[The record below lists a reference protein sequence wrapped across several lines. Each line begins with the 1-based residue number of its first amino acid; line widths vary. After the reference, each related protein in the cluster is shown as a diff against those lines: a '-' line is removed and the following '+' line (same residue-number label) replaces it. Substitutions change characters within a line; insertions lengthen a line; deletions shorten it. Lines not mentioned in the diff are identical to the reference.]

1 MTDTVNDSATGATGG
16 AVERPF
22 EADVARLLDLVVHSI
37 YSDRDIFLRELIS
50 NAADACE
57 KLRFETATGQF
68 AGSDAPFRI
77 LIVADK
83 QARTLAVVDNGIG
96 MSREDLE
103 QALGVI
109 ANSGT
114 RAFME
119 KLEGAGDKGPAESLI
134 GRFGIGFYSSF
145 IVADNVD
152 VFSRRAGQAE
162 GWKWSS
168 DGKSSYSVEASEGCP
183 EVGTRVV
190 LHLKSDADSYL
201 DVPTLQR
208 IVGEHSAGI
217 PVPIAVR
224 ETGGEEQKASEGAA
238 LWARPRSE
246 ITPEQ
251 YAEFYRTI
259 ASQFDEPALT
269 IHWRAEG
276 RYEFDALAFIPGSR
290 PFDLFN
296 PERKGRSRLYVRRVL
311 VSTEADLL
319 PPWLRF
325 VTLVVD
331 SADVPLNVSRE
342 IVQKSPVLGAIR
354 KAVVGRVIQELTKL
368 AESDPAKFAEVWKNF
383 GAVLK
388 EGLYEEPER
397 RDALFALARF
407 ATSTHG
413 AGDRTLAQY
422 VSDLRPNQSAIYY
435 LTGADAATIAASPH
449 LEGFRARGIEVLL
462 LSDPV
467 DSFWVSNAVGFDG
480 KPFRS
485 VTQGQ
490 ADISQVPLADGA
502 EAPEKPELDAAAA
515 TALAKMKEALGAR
528 VSDVRV
534 SERLADS
541 PACLVASDMAPDRT
555 LARILAS
562 AGRLDASMQPVL
574 EINLGHPLVKALI
587 TLDTAGDR
595 ADFED
600 ASGLLLDLAQLAEGE
615 APENGPEVARRLSKW
630 LTRALAAN
638 ARA

>member
-1 MTDTVNDSATGATGG
+1 MSETANDTAAGAPG
-16 AVERPF
+16 AIERPF
-22 EADVARLLDLVVHSI
+22 QADVARLLDLVVHSI

-57 KLRFETATGQF
+57 KLRFETATGQV

-77 LIVADK
+77 VIESDK
-83 QARTLAVVDNGIG
+83 PARTLTIADNGIG
-96 MSREDLE
+96 MSRSDLE

-114 RAFME
+114 RAFLE
-119 KLEGAGDKGPAESLI
+119 KLEGSADKGPSESLI

-145 IVADNVD
+145 IVADHVD
-152 VFSRRAGQAE
+152 VYSRRAGQSE

-168 DGKSSYSVEASEGCP
+168 DGKSAYTIESSEDCP
-183 EVGTRVV
+183 DVGTRVV
-190 LHLKSDADSYL
+190 LHMKEDAQDYL
-201 DVPTLQR
+201 DAATLQR
-208 IVGEHSAGI
+208 IVGEHSGGVPI
-217 PVPIAVR
+217 PIAVR
-224 ETGGEEQKASEGAA
+224 EVGGEEVKASEGAA

-259 ASQFDEPALT
+259 SGRFDEPALT

-276 RYEFDALAFIPGSR
+276 RHEFDALAFIPGSR

-311 VSTEADLL
+311 VSTDADLL

-325 VTLVVD
+325 VTLLID

-342 IVQKSPVLGAIR
+342 LVQKSPVLGAIR

-368 AESDPAKFAEVWKNF
+368 AENDPTKFAEVWKNF
-383 GAVLK
+383 GSVLK
-388 EGLYEEPER
+388 EGLYEDPER

-413 AGDRTLAQY
+413 DGDRTLAQY
-422 VSDLRPNQSAIYY
+422 VADLRPNQTAIYY
-435 LTGADAATIAASPH
+435 LTGTDAAAIASSPH

-490 ADISQVPLADGA
+490 ADISQIPRADGTD
-502 EAPEKPELDAAAA
+502 APAKPELDASTA
-515 TALAKMKEALGAR
+515 TTIAKMKEALGGR

-534 SERLADS
+534 SDRLADS
-541 PACLVASDMAPDRT
+541 AACLVASDMAPDRT
-555 LARILAS
+555 LAKILAG

-574 EINLGHPLVKALI
+574 EINLGHPLVQALV
-587 TLDTAGDR
+587 TRSAGDR
-595 ADFED
+595 ADFDE
-600 ASGLLLDLAQLAEGE
+600 ASGLAFDLAQLAEGE
-615 APENGPEVARRLSKW
+615 APENGPDVARRLSKW
-630 LTRALAAN
+630 LARALASNGSA
-638 ARA
+638 

>member
-1 MTDTVNDSATGATGG
+1 MSETVNDTAGAQ
-16 AVERPF
+16 VERPF
-22 EADVARLLDLVVHSI
+22 QADVARLLDLVVHSI

-57 KLRFETATGQF
+57 KLRFETATGQV
-68 AGSDAPFRI
+68 AGSAAPFRI
-77 LIVADK
+77 LIEADK
-83 QARTLAVVDNGIG
+83 AERTITVSDNGIG
-96 MSREDLE
+96 MSHADLE

-145 IVADNVD
+145 IVADHVD
-152 VFSRRAGQAE
+152 VYSRRAGQTE

-168 DGKSSYSVEASEGCP
+168 DGKSSYSIAPSDDCP

-190 LHLKSDADSYL
+190 LHLKSDADDYL
-201 DVPTLQR
+201 EASTLQR
-208 IVGEHSAGI
+208 IVAEHSAGI

-224 ETGGEEQKASEGAA
+224 EEGGEEQSASEGSA
-238 LWARPRSE
+238 LWARPRAD

-259 ASQFDEPALT
+259 AGPFDEPSLT

-311 VSTEADLL
+311 VSTEAELL

-342 IVQKSPVLGAIR
+342 IVQKSPILGAIR
-354 KAVVGRVIQELTKL
+354 KAVVGRVMQELTKL
-368 AESDPAKFAEVWKNF
+368 SESDAEKFASVWKNF
-383 GAVLK
+383 GTVLK

-397 RDALFALARF
+397 RDALFAMARF

-413 AGDRTLAQY
+413 DGERTLAQY
-422 VSDLRPNQSAIYY
+422 VADLRPNQTAIYY
-435 LTGADAATIAASPH
+435 LTGTDAAALAASPH

-467 DSFWVSNAVGFDG
+467 DSFWVSSAVGFDG

-485 VTQGQ
+485 VTQGL
-490 ADISQVPLADGA
+490 ADLSQVPMADGV
-502 EAPEKPELDAAAA
+502 EAPASPELDAAAG
-515 TALAKMKEALGAR
+515 TALAKMKEALGER

-534 SERLADS
+534 SQRLADS

-555 LARILAS
+555 LAKILAS
-562 AGRLDASMQPVL
+562 AGRLDGSMRPVL
-574 EINLGHPLVKALI
+574 EVNLGHPLVKALVA
-587 TLDTAGDR
+587 LDRPEDR
-595 ADFED
+595 ADFDE

-615 APENGPEVARRLSKW
+615 APENGPDVSRRLSKW
-630 LTRALAAN
+630 LARALGAN
-638 ARA
+638 AGA

>member
-1 MTDTVNDSATGATGG
+1 MSETANDGAAAAPTP

-22 EADVARLLDLVVHSI
+22 QADVARLLDLVVHSI

-57 KLRFETATGQF
+57 KLRFEATTGQVS
-68 AGSDAPFRI
+68 ASGAPFRVVI
-77 LIVADK
+77 EADK
-83 QARTLAVVDNGIG
+83 AARTLTVDDNGVG
-96 MSREDLE
+96 MSRGDLE

-114 RAFME
+114 RAFLE
-119 KLEGAGDKGPAESLI
+119 KLEAANGKGPADSLI

-145 IVADNVD
+145 IVADHVD
-152 VFSRRAGQAE
+152 VYSRRAGE
-162 GWKWSS
+162 TECWKWAS
-168 DGKSSYSVEASEGCP
+168 DGKSSYSIERAGHCP

-190 LHLKSDADSYL
+190 LHLKSDADAYL
-201 DVPTLQR
+201 DTATLRR
-208 IVGEHSAGI
+208 IVAEHSAG
-217 PVPIAVR
+217 VPIPISIR
-224 ETGGEEQKASEGAA
+224 ESGGEDLTASEGAA

-246 ITPEQ
+246 ISSEQ
-251 YAEFYRTI
+251 YAEFYRTV
-259 ASQFDEPALT
+259 AGQFDEPALT
-269 IHWRAEG
+269 VHWRAEG
-276 RYEFDALAFIPGSR
+276 RHEFDALAFIPGSR

-311 VSTEADLL
+311 VSTAADLL

-354 KAVVGRVIQELTKL
+354 KAVVGRVVQELTKL
-368 AESDPAKFAEVWKNF
+368 ADGDPAKFGEIWRNF

-413 AGDRTLAQY
+413 DGERTLTQY
-422 VSDLRPNQSAIYY
+422 VKDLRPNQTAIYY
-435 LTGADAATIAASPH
+435 LTGVDAAAVAASPH
-449 LEGFRARGIEVLL
+449 LEGFRARGVEVLL

-467 DSFWVSNAVGFDG
+467 DAFWVSNAVGFDG

-490 ADISQVPLADGA
+490 ADISQIPLADGA
-502 EAPEKPELDAAAA
+502 EAPAKPELDAAAA
-515 TALAKMKEALGAR
+515 AAIAKMKEALGAR
-528 VSDVRV
+528 VSDVRA

-562 AGRLDASMQPVL
+562 AGRLDQSMRPVL

-587 TLDTAGDR
+587 AR
-595 ADFED
+595 AANECLEAFEEE
-600 ASGLLLDLAQLAEGE
+600 SGLLLDLAQLAEGE

-630 LTRALAAN
+630 LARALGGDVTS
-638 ARA
+638 

>member
-1 MTDTVNDSATGATGG
+1 MNDTENDGAAG
-16 AVERPF
+16 ARPTIERPF
-22 EADVARLLDLVVHSI
+22 QADVARLLDLVVHSI

-57 KLRFETATGQF
+57 KLRFEAATGQA

-77 LIVADK
+77 LIESDK
-83 QARTLAVVDNGIG
+83 PAQRLSVEDNGIG

-114 RAFME
+114 RAFVE
-119 KLEGAGDKGPAESLI
+119 KLQGASEKGPAESLI
-134 GRFGIGFYSSF
+134 GRFGIGFYSTF
-145 IVADNVD
+145 IVADHVD
-152 VFSRRAGQAE
+152 VYSRRAGQSE

-168 DGKSSYSVEASEGCP
+168 DGKSSYSIEASADCP
-183 EVGTRVV
+183 DVGTRVV
-190 LHLKSDADSYL
+190 LHLKDDAQGYL
-201 DVPTLQR
+201 DLATLQR
-208 IVGEHSAGI
+208 IVGEHSAGV
-217 PVPIAVR
+217 PVPVSVR
-224 ETGGEEQKASEGAA
+224 EAGGEEQKASEGSA
-238 LWARPRSE
+238 LWARPRAD
-246 ITPEQ
+246 IAPEQ

-259 ASQFDEPALT
+259 SGQFDEPALT

-276 RYEFDALAFIPGSR
+276 RHEFDALAFIPGSR

-311 VSTEADLL
+311 VSTAADLL

-354 KAVVGRVIQELTKL
+354 KAVVGRVLQELTKL
-368 AESDPAKFAEVWKNF
+368 AESDAEKFASVWRNF

-397 RDALFALARF
+397 RDALFGLARF
-407 ATSTHG
+407 ATSMHG
-413 AGDRTLAQY
+413 EGDRTLAQY
-422 VSDLRPNQSAIYY
+422 VADLRPNQTAIYY
-435 LTGADAATIAASPH
+435 LTGTDAAAIAASPH

-467 DSFWVSNAVGFDG
+467 DAFWASSAVGFDG

-490 ADISQVPLADGA
+490 ADISQIPLADGA
-502 EAPEKPELDAAAA
+502 EAPARPEVDAPTA
-515 TALAKMKEALGAR
+515 TAISKMKEALGAR
-528 VSDVRV
+528 VSDVRI

-541 PACLVASDMAPDRT
+541 AACLVASDMAPDRT

-562 AGRLDASMQPVL
+562 AGRLDASMLPVL
-574 EINLGHPLVKALI
+574 EINSRHPLVKAL
-587 TLDTAGDR
+587 LSRAKSEDR
-595 ADFED
+595 AEFDE

-630 LTRALAAN
+630 LARALSSDAAV
-638 ARA
+638 

>member
-1 MTDTVNDSATGATGG
+1 MSETANDGAGA
-16 AVERPF
+16 AVEQPF
-22 EADVARLLDLVVHSI
+22 QADVARLLDLVVHSI

-57 KLRFETATGQF
+57 KLRFEAATGQ
-68 AGSDAPFRI
+68 APGNDAPFRI
-77 LIVADK
+77 VIEADK
-83 QARTLAVVDNGIG
+83 ASQRLCVEDNGVG

-114 RAFME
+114 RAFVE
-119 KLEGAGDKGPAESLI
+119 KLQGASEKGPAESLI

-145 IVADNVD
+145 IVADHVD
-152 VFSRRAGQAE
+152 VYSRRAGQSE

-168 DGKSSYSVEASEGCP
+168 DGKSSYTIEASDDCP
-183 EVGTRVV
+183 AVGTRVV
-190 LHLKSDADSYL
+190 LHLKSDAQDYIDLSAL
-201 DVPTLQR
+201 RR

-217 PVPIAVR
+217 PVPISVR
-224 ETGGEEQKASEGAA
+224 EAGGEDQKASEGSA
-238 LWARPRSE
+238 LWARPRAE
-246 ITPEQ
+246 IAPEQ
-251 YAEFYRTI
+251 YTEFYRTI
-259 ASQFDEPALT
+259 AGQFDEPAMT
-269 IHWRAEG
+269 VHWRAEG
-276 RYEFDALAFIPGSR
+276 RHEFDALAFVPGSR

-354 KAVVGRVIQELTKL
+354 KAVVGRVVQELAKL
-368 AESDPAKFAEVWKNF
+368 AENDAAKFAAVWKNF

-388 EGLYEEPER
+388 EGLYEDPER
-397 RDALFALARF
+397 RDALFGIARF
-407 ATSTHG
+407 TTSSHG
-413 AGDRTLAQY
+413 EGDRTLAQY
-422 VSDLRPNQSAIYY
+422 VADLRPNQTAIYY
-435 LTGADAATIAASPH
+435 LAGTDAAALAASPH

-467 DSFWVSNAVGFDG
+467 DAFWASSAVGFDG

-502 EAPEKPELDAAAA
+502 EAPARPDIDAPTA
-515 TALAKMKEALGAR
+515 TAVAKIKEALGAR
-528 VSDVRV
+528 VSDVRI

-541 PACLVASDMAPDRT
+541 PACLVASEMAPDRT

-562 AGRLDASMQPVL
+562 AGRLDAAMLPVL
-574 EINLGHPLVKALI
+574 EINPGHPLVKAL
-587 TLDTAGDR
+587 LARAKSEDR
-595 ADFED
+595 AEFDE

-615 APENGPEVARRLSKW
+615 APDNGPEVARRLSKW
-630 LTRALAAN
+630 LARALSDDAAI
-638 ARA
+638 

>member
-1 MTDTVNDSATGATGG
+1 MSETVNDAADGN
-16 AVERPF
+16 VERPF
-22 EADVARLLDLVVHSI
+22 QADVARLLDLVVHSI

-57 KLRFETATGQF
+57 KLRFETATGQVPSS
-68 AGSDAPFRI
+68 AAPFH
-77 LIVADK
+77 IVIEANR
-83 QARTLAVVDNGIG
+83 QARTLSVSDNGVG

-119 KLEGAGDKGPAESLI
+119 KLEGAGDRGPSESLI

-152 VFSRRAGQAE
+152 VYSRRAGQSE

-168 DGKSSYSVEASEGCP
+168 DGKSSYTIAPSDDCP

-190 LHLKSDADSYL
+190 LHLKNDADAYL
-201 DVPTLQR
+201 DTPTLQR
-208 IVGEHSAGI
+208 IVAEHSAGI
-217 PVPIAVR
+217 PVPISVR
-224 ETGGEEQKASEGAA
+224 ESGGEERKASEGSA
-238 LWARPRSE
+238 LWARPRAD

-259 ASQFDEPALT
+259 SGQFDEPALT

-296 PERKGRSRLYVRRVL
+296 PERKGRARLYVRRVL
-311 VSTEADLL
+311 VSTDADLL

-354 KAVVGRVIQELTKL
+354 KAVAGRVIQELTKL
-368 AESDPAKFAEVWKNF
+368 AETDAEKFATVWENF

-388 EGLYEEPER
+388 EGLYEDPER

-407 ATSTHG
+407 ATSKYG
-413 AGDRTLAQY
+413 EGGRTLAQY
-422 VSDLRPNQSAIYY
+422 VADLRPNQTAIYY
-435 LTGADAATIAASPH
+435 LTGTDAASIAASPH
-449 LEGFRARGIEVLL
+449 LEGFRARGVEVLL

-467 DSFWVSNAVGFDG
+467 DSFWVSNAAGFDG

-490 ADISQVPLADGA
+490 ADISQIPLADGA
-502 EAPEKPELDAAAA
+502 QEPEKPEVDAAAA

-528 VSDVRV
+528 VSDVRA

-555 LARILAS
+555 LAKILAS

-574 EINLGHPLVKALI
+574 EVNLGHPLVKALAA
-587 TLDTAGDR
+587 LGKPEDRGDF
-595 ADFED
+595 DE

-615 APENGPEVARRLSKW
+615 APANGPDVSRRLSKW
-630 LTRALAAN
+630 LARALGAHAGS
-638 ARA
+638 

>member
-1 MTDTVNDSATGATGG
+1 MTETANDAAAAASAGP
-16 AVERPF
+16 VERPF
-22 EADVARLLDLVVHSI
+22 QADVARLLDLVVHSI

-57 KLRFETATGQF
+57 KLRFETTTGQI
-68 AGSDAPFRI
+68 AGSGAAFRI
-77 LIVADK
+77 VIEADA
-83 QARTLAVVDNGIG
+83 QARTLAIEDNGIG
-96 MSREDLE
+96 MGREDLE
-103 QALGVI
+103 QSLGVI

-114 RAFME
+114 RAFLE
-119 KLEGAGDKGPAESLI
+119 KLEGAGGKGPAESLI

-145 IVADNVD
+145 IVADHVD
-152 VFSRRAGQAE
+152 VYSRRAGQPE

-168 DGKSSYSVEASEGCP
+168 DGKSSYSVAACDEPPEA
-183 EVGTRVV
+183 GTRVV
-190 LHLKSDADSYL
+190 LHLKKDADAYL
-201 DVPTLQR
+201 DVATLQR

-224 ETGGEEQKASEGAA
+224 AAGGEEQKASEGSA
-238 LWARPRSE
+238 LWARPRADVS
-246 ITPEQ
+246 PEQ

-259 ASQFDEPALT
+259 AGQFDEPALT

-276 RYEFDALAFIPGSR
+276 RHEFDALAFIPGSR

-311 VSTEADLL
+311 VSTDADLL

-354 KAVVGRVIQELTKL
+354 KAVVGRVVQELTRL
-368 AESDPAKFAEVWKNF
+368 AENDAEKFASVWKNF

-397 RDALFALARF
+397 RDALFAMARF
-407 ATSTHG
+407 TTSTHG
-413 AGDRTLAQY
+413 EGDRTLAQY
-422 VSDLRPNQSAIYY
+422 VAGLRPNQTAIYY
-435 LTGADAATIAASPH
+435 LTGTDAAAIASSPH
-449 LEGFRARGIEVLL
+449 LEGFRARGIETLL

-467 DSFWVSNAVGFDG
+467 DSFWVSSAVGFDG

-485 VTQGQ
+485 VTQGA
-490 ADISQVPLADGA
+490 ADISQIPLVDGG
-502 EAPEKPELDAAAA
+502 EAKATPELDPA
-515 TALAKMKEALGAR
+515 TATAITKMKEALGER
-528 VSDVRV
+528 VSDVRA

-541 PACLVASDMAPDRT
+541 PACLVASEMAPDRT

-562 AGRLDASMQPVL
+562 AGRLDAAMRPVL
-574 EINLGHPLVKALI
+574 EVNTGHPLVAALV
-587 TLDTAGDR
+587 ARAASGDR
-595 ADFED
+595 AEFDE
-600 ASGLLLDLAQLAEGE
+600 ASRLVFDLAQLAEGE
-615 APENGPEVARRLSKW
+615 APENGPDVARRLSKW
-630 LTRALAAN
+630 LARALSAN
-638 ARA
+638 AGV

>member
-1 MTDTVNDSATGATGG
+1 MSETANDSAAGN
-16 AVERPF
+16 VERPF
-22 EADVARLLDLVVHSI
+22 QADVARLLDLVVHSI

-57 KLRFETATGQF
+57 KLRFETATGQVQ
-68 AGSDAPFRI
+68 GSAAPFH
-77 LIVADK
+77 IVIEADK
-83 QARTLAVVDNGIG
+83 QARTLSVSDNGVG

-114 RAFME
+114 RDFME
-119 KLEGAGDKGPAESLI
+119 KLEGAGDKRPAESLI

-145 IVADNVD
+145 IVADHVD
-152 VFSRRAGQAE
+152 VYSRRAGQSE
-162 GWKWSS
+162 GWRWSS
-168 DGKSSYSVEASEGCP
+168 DGKSSYSIAPSEDCP

-190 LHLKSDADSYL
+190 LNLKSDADAYL
-201 DVPTLQR
+201 DISTLQR
-208 IVGEHSAGI
+208 IVAEHSAGI
-217 PVPIAVR
+217 PVPISVR
-224 ETGGEEQKASEGAA
+224 ESGGEERKASEGSA
-238 LWARPRSE
+238 LWARPRAD

-259 ASQFDEPALT
+259 SGQFDEPALT

-296 PERKGRSRLYVRRVL
+296 PERKGRARLYVRRVL
-311 VSTEADLL
+311 VSTDADLL

-342 IVQKSPVLGAIR
+342 IVQKSPVIGAIR
-354 KAVVGRVIQELTKL
+354 KAVVGRVLQELTKL
-368 AESDPAKFAEVWKNF
+368 AENDAEKFATVWENF

-388 EGLYEEPER
+388 EGLYEDPER
-397 RDALFALARF
+397 RDALFAIARF
-407 ATSTHG
+407 ATSRHG
-413 AGDRTLAQY
+413 EGGRTLAQY
-422 VSDLRPNQSAIYY
+422 VADLRPNQTAIYY
-435 LTGADAATIAASPH
+435 LTGTDAASIAASPH
-449 LEGFRARGIEVLL
+449 LEGFRARGVEVLL

-467 DSFWVSNAVGFDG
+467 DSFWVSNAAGFDG

-490 ADISQVPLADGA
+490 ADISQIPLADGA
-502 EAPEKPELDAAAA
+502 QAPEKPEVDAAAG
-515 TALAKMKEALGAR
+515 TALAKMKEALGNR
-528 VSDVRV
+528 VSEVRA

-555 LARILAS
+555 LAKILAG

-574 EINLGHPLVKALI
+574 EINLGHPLVKALMA
-587 TLDTAGDR
+587 LSKPEER
-595 ADFED
+595 ADFDE

-615 APENGPEVARRLSKW
+615 APENGPDVSRRLSKW
-630 LTRALAAN
+630 LARALGAHAAS
-638 ARA
+638 

>member
-1 MTDTVNDSATGATGG
+1 MTETASDTAASAAG

-22 EADVARLLDLVVHSI
+22 QADVARLLDLVVHSI

-57 KLRFETATGQF
+57 KLRFETAIGQT

-77 LIVADK
+77 VIEADK
-83 QARTLAVVDNGIG
+83 PAKTLTIIDNGVG
-96 MSREDLE
+96 MSRDDLE

-114 RAFME
+114 RAFLE
-119 KLEGAGDKGPAESLI
+119 KLEGAADKGPSESLI

-145 IVADNVD
+145 IVADHVD
-152 VFSRRAGQAE
+152 VYSRRAGQSE

-168 DGKSSYSVEASEGCP
+168 DGKSSYSIEASSDCP

-190 LHLKSDADSYL
+190 LHLKDDVQDYL
-201 DVPTLQR
+201 DVSTLQR
-208 IVGEHSAGI
+208 IVGEHSAG
-217 PVPIAVR
+217 VPIPISVR
-224 ETGGEEQKASEGAA
+224 ETGGEEQNASEGAA

-259 ASQFDEPALT
+259 AGQFDEPALT

-311 VSTEADLL
+311 VSTDADLL

-325 VTLVVD
+325 VTLLVD

-342 IVQKSPVLGAIR
+342 IVQKSPVLAAIR
-354 KAVVGRVIQELTKL
+354 KAVVGRVVQELTKL
-368 AESDPAKFAEVWKNF
+368 AENDKEKFASVWKNF
-383 GAVLK
+383 GSVLK
-388 EGLYEEPER
+388 EGLYEDPER
-397 RDALFALARF
+397 RDALFAMARF

-413 AGDRTLAQY
+413 DGDRTLAQY
-422 VSDLRPNQSAIYY
+422 VADLRPNQTAIYY
-435 LTGADAATIAASPH
+435 LTGTDAAAVAASPH

-467 DSFWVSNAVGFDG
+467 DSFWVSSAVGFDG

-490 ADISQVPLADGA
+490 ADISQIPLVDGA
-502 EAPEKPELDAAAA
+502 EEQKKPELDASAA
-515 TALAKMKEALGAR
+515 TAIAKMKEALGER

-555 LARILAS
+555 LAKILAS
-562 AGRLDASMQPVL
+562 AGRLDASMRPVL
-574 EINLGHPLVKALI
+574 EINLGHPLVQALI
-587 TLDTAGDR
+587 ARSGDDR
-595 ADFED
+595 AEFDE
-600 ASGLLLDLAQLAEGE
+600 AVGLVLDLAQLAEGE
-615 APENGPEVARRLSKW
+615 APENGPDVARRLSKW
-630 LTRALAAN
+630 LARALSANGAA
-638 ARA
+638 

>member
-1 MTDTVNDSATGATGG
+1 MTDTVNDSAPGAAAG

-22 EADVARLLDLVVHSI
+22 QADVARLLDLVVHSI

-57 KLRFETATGQF
+57 KLRFETATGQV
-68 AGSDAPFRI
+68 AGSDSPFRI
-77 LIVADK
+77 VIEADK
-83 QARTLAVVDNGIG
+83 PARTLTVVDNGIG
-96 MSREDLE
+96 MSRDDLE

-119 KLEGAGDKGPAESLI
+119 KLEGAGEKGPTESLI

-145 IVADNVD
+145 IVADHVD
-152 VFSRRAGQAE
+152 VYSRRAGQAE

-168 DGKSSYSVEASEGCP
+168 DGKSSYSIEASGDCP

-190 LHLKSDADSYL
+190 LHLKSDAEAYL
-201 DVPTLQR
+201 DVSNLQG

-217 PVPIAVR
+217 PVPIVVR
-224 ETGGEEQKASEGAA
+224 EAGGEEQKASEGAA
-238 LWARPRSE
+238 IWARPRSE

-251 YAEFYRTI
+251 YAEFYRTL
-259 ASQFDEPALT
+259 AGQFDEPALT
-269 IHWRAEG
+269 VHWRAEG
-276 RYEFDALAFIPGSR
+276 RHEFDALAFIPGSR

-368 AESDPAKFAEVWKNF
+368 ADSDPAKFAEVWKNF

-407 ATSTHG
+407 ATSMHG
-413 AGDRTLAQY
+413 AGDRTLAKY
-422 VSDLRPNQSAIYY
+422 VADLRPNQTAIYY

-467 DSFWVSNAVGFDG
+467 DSFWVSSAVGFDG

-490 ADISQVPLADGA
+490 ADISQVPLADGVA
-502 EAPEKPELDAAAA
+502 APEKPELDAAAA
-515 TALAKMKEALGAR
+515 GALAKMKEALASR

-541 PACLVASDMAPDRT
+541 PACLVANDMAPDRT

-574 EINLGHPLVKALI
+574 EINLGHPLVKVLIAL
-587 TLDTAGDR
+587 DAAGDR
-595 ADFED
+595 MEFED

-630 LTRALAAN
+630 LARGLAAN
-638 ARA
+638 AGA

>member
-1 MTDTVNDSATGATGG
+1 MTDSVNDSAPGAASG

-22 EADVARLLDLVVHSI
+22 QADVARLLDLVVHSI

-57 KLRFETATGQF
+57 KLRFETATGQV
-68 AGSDAPFRI
+68 AGSGAPFRI
-77 LIVADK
+77 LIEADK
-83 QARTLAVVDNGIG
+83 QGRTLSVEDNGVG

-145 IVADNVD
+145 IVADHVD
-152 VFSRRAGQAE
+152 VYSRRAGQSE

-168 DGKSSYSVEASEGCP
+168 DGKSSYSIEASDNCP
-183 EVGTRVV
+183 PVGARVV
-190 LHLKSDADSYL
+190 LHLKSDADAYL
-201 DVPTLQR
+201 DASSLQR

-217 PVPIAVR
+217 PVPISVR
-224 ETGGEEQKASEGAA
+224 EAGGEEQTASEGAA

-246 ITPEQ
+246 IAAEQ

-259 ASQFDEPALT
+259 SGQFDEPALT

-276 RYEFDALAFIPGSR
+276 RHEFDALAFIPGSR

-311 VSTEADLL
+311 VSTDADLL

-342 IVQKSPVLGAIR
+342 LVQKSPVLGAIR
-354 KAVVGRVIQELTKL
+354 KAVVGRVIQELAKL
-368 AESDPAKFAEVWKNF
+368 AESDSEKFGAVWTNF

-397 RDALFALARF
+397 RDALFGFARF
-407 ATSTHG
+407 TTSTHG
-413 AGDRTLAQY
+413 AGDRTLKQY
-422 VSDLRPNQSAIYY
+422 VADLRPNQTAIYY
-435 LTGADAATIAASPH
+435 LNGVDAAGLAASPH

-467 DSFWVSNAVGFDG
+467 DAFWVSSAVGFDG

-502 EAPEKPELDAAAA
+502 VAPERPELDAMAA
-515 TALAKMKEALGAR
+515 TTIAKMKEMLGER

-534 SERLADS
+534 SDRLADS
-541 PACLVASDMAPDRT
+541 PACLVASEVAPDRT

-562 AGRLDASMQPVL
+562 AGRLDASMRPVL
-574 EINLGHPLVKALI
+574 EINLGHSLVKALLA
-587 TLDTAGDR
+587 LDKGDDR
-595 ADFED
+595 ADFEE
-600 ASGLLLDLAQLAEGE
+600 ASGLLVDLAQLAEGE

-630 LTRALAAN
+630 L
-638 ARA
+638 ARGLGNSAGA

>member
-1 MTDTVNDSATGATGG
+1 MSETVNDTAGAQ
-16 AVERPF
+16 VERPF
-22 EADVARLLDLVVHSI
+22 QADVARLLDLVVHSI

-57 KLRFETATGQF
+57 KLRFETATGQA
-68 AGSDAPFRI
+68 AGSAAPFRI
-77 LIVADK
+77 LIEADK
-83 QARTLAVVDNGIG
+83 AARTITVSDNGIG
-96 MSREDLE
+96 MSHADLE

-145 IVADNVD
+145 IVADHVD
-152 VFSRRAGQAE
+152 VYSRRAGEGE

-168 DGKSSYSVEASEGCP
+168 DGKSSYAIAPSDDCP

-201 DVPTLQR
+201 DVSTLQR
-208 IVGEHSAGI
+208 IVAEHSAGI

-224 ETGGEEQKASEGAA
+224 EQGGEEQSASEGSA
-238 LWARPRSE
+238 LWARPRAD

-251 YAEFYRTI
+251 YTEFYRTI
-259 ASQFDEPALT
+259 AGQFDEPALT

-325 VTLVVD
+325 VMLVVD

-342 IVQKSPVLGAIR
+342 IVQKSPILGAIR
-354 KAVVGRVIQELTKL
+354 KAVVGRVMQELTKL
-368 AESDPAKFAEVWKNF
+368 AESDAEKFASVWKNF
-383 GAVLK
+383 GTVLK

-397 RDALFALARF
+397 RDALFAMARF
-407 ATSTHG
+407 TTSTHG
-413 AGDRTLAQY
+413 EGDRTLAQY
-422 VSDLRPNQSAIYY
+422 VAGLRPNQTAIYY
-435 LTGADAATIAASPH
+435 LTGTDAAALAASPH

-467 DSFWVSNAVGFDG
+467 DSFWVSSAVGFDG

-490 ADISQVPLADGA
+490 ADISQVPMADGA
-502 EAPEKPELDAAAA
+502 EAPASSELDAAGG
-515 TALAKMKEALGAR
+515 TALAKMKEALGER

-534 SERLADS
+534 SQRLADS

-555 LARILAS
+555 LAKILAS
-562 AGRLDASMQPVL
+562 AGRLDASMRPVL
-574 EINLGHPLVKALI
+574 EINLAHPLVKALMA
-587 TLDTAGDR
+587 LDQPEQR
-595 ADFED
+595 ADFDE

-615 APENGPEVARRLSKW
+615 APENGPDVSRRLSKW
-630 LTRALAAN
+630 LARALGAN
-638 ARA
+638 AGA

>member
-1 MTDTVNDSATGATGG
+1 MTETANDTATGAAG

-22 EADVARLLDLVVHSI
+22 QADVARLLDLVVHSI

-57 KLRFETATGQF
+57 KLRFETATGQT

-77 LIVADK
+77 VIEADK
-83 QARTLAVVDNGIG
+83 PAKTLTIIDNGVG
-96 MSREDLE
+96 MSRDDLE

-114 RAFME
+114 RAFLE
-119 KLEGAGDKGPAESLI
+119 KLEGAADKGPSESLI

-145 IVADNVD
+145 IVADHVD
-152 VFSRRAGQAE
+152 VYSRRAGQSD

-168 DGKSSYSVEASEGCP
+168 DGKSSYSIEASGDCP

-190 LHLKSDADSYL
+190 LHLKDDAQDYL
-201 DVPTLQR
+201 AVSTLQR
-208 IVGEHSAGI
+208 IVGEHSAGVPI
-217 PVPIAVR
+217 PIAVR

-259 ASQFDEPALT
+259 AGQFDEPALT

-325 VTLVVD
+325 VTLLVD

-342 IVQKSPVLGAIR
+342 IVQKSPVLSAIR
-354 KAVVGRVIQELTKL
+354 KAVVGRIVQELTKL
-368 AESDPAKFAEVWKNF
+368 AENDKEKFASVWKNF
-383 GAVLK
+383 GSVLK
-388 EGLYEEPER
+388 EGLYEDPER
-397 RDALFALARF
+397 RDALFAMARF

-413 AGDRTLAQY
+413 DGDRTLTQY
-422 VSDLRPNQSAIYY
+422 VADLRPNQTAIYY
-435 LTGADAATIAASPH
+435 LTGTDAAAVAASPH

-467 DSFWVSNAVGFDG
+467 DSFWVSSAVGFDG

-490 ADISQVPLADGA
+490 ADISQIPLADGA
-502 EAPEKPELDAAAA
+502 EEQKKPELDASAA
-515 TALAKMKEALGAR
+515 TAIAKMKEALGDR

-555 LARILAS
+555 LAKILAS
-562 AGRLDASMQPVL
+562 AGRLDASMRPVL
-574 EINLGHPLVKALI
+574 EINLGHPLVQALI
-587 TLDTAGDR
+587 ARSGDDR
-595 ADFED
+595 AEFDE
-600 ASGLLLDLAQLAEGE
+600 AVGLVLDLAQLAEGE
-615 APENGPEVARRLSKW
+615 APENGPDVARRLSKW
-630 LTRALAAN
+630 LARALSANGAA
-638 ARA
+638 

>member
-1 MTDTVNDSATGATGG
+1 MTETANDTATGAAG

-22 EADVARLLDLVVHSI
+22 QADVARLLDLVVHSI

-57 KLRFETATGQF
+57 KLRFETATGQT

-77 LIVADK
+77 VIEADK
-83 QARTLAVVDNGIG
+83 PAKTLTIIDNGVG
-96 MSREDLE
+96 MSRDDLE

-114 RAFME
+114 RAFLE
-119 KLEGAGDKGPAESLI
+119 KLEGAADKGPSESLI

-145 IVADNVD
+145 IVADHVD
-152 VFSRRAGQAE
+152 VYSRRAGQSD
-162 GWKWSS
+162 GWKWAS
-168 DGKSSYSVEASEGCP
+168 DGKSSYSIEASGDCP

-190 LHLKSDADSYL
+190 LHLKDDAQDYL
-201 DVPTLQR
+201 DVSTLQR
-208 IVGEHSAGI
+208 IVGEHSAGVPI
-217 PVPIAVR
+217 PIAVR

-259 ASQFDEPALT
+259 AGQFDEPALT

-325 VTLVVD
+325 VTLLVD

-342 IVQKSPVLGAIR
+342 IVQKSPVLSAIR
-354 KAVVGRVIQELTKL
+354 KAVVGRIVQELTKL
-368 AESDPAKFAEVWKNF
+368 AENDKEKFASVWKNF
-383 GAVLK
+383 GSVLK
-388 EGLYEEPER
+388 EGLYEDPER
-397 RDALFALARF
+397 RDTLFAMARF

-413 AGDRTLAQY
+413 DGDRTLAQY
-422 VSDLRPNQSAIYY
+422 VADLRPNQTAIYY
-435 LTGADAATIAASPH
+435 LTGKDAAAVAASPH

-467 DSFWVSNAVGFDG
+467 DSFWVSSAVGFDG

-490 ADISQVPLADGA
+490 ADISQIPLADGA
-502 EAPEKPELDAAAA
+502 EEQKKPELDASAA
-515 TALAKMKEALGAR
+515 TAIAKMKEALGDR

-555 LARILAS
+555 LAKILAS
-562 AGRLDASMQPVL
+562 AGRLDASMRPVL
-574 EINLGHPLVKALI
+574 EINLGHPLVQALI
-587 TLDTAGDR
+587 ARCGDDR
-595 ADFED
+595 AEFDE
-600 ASGLLLDLAQLAEGE
+600 AVGLVLDLAQLAEGE
-615 APENGPEVARRLSKW
+615 APENGPDVARRLSKW
-630 LTRALAAN
+630 LARALSANGAA
-638 ARA
+638 

>member
-1 MTDTVNDSATGATGG
+1 MNDTIDETGRGP

-22 EADVARLLDLVVHSI
+22 QADVARLLDLVVHSI

-57 KLRFETATGQF
+57 KLRFEAATGQ
-68 AGSDAPFRI
+68 ATGSDAPFRV
-77 LIVADK
+77 LIEADRAS
-83 QARTLAVVDNGIG
+83 QRLCVEDNGIG

-114 RAFME
+114 RAFVE
-119 KLEGAGDKGPAESLI
+119 KLQGASEKGPAESLI

-145 IVADNVD
+145 IVADHVD
-152 VFSRRAGQAE
+152 VYSRRAGQSE

-168 DGKSSYSVEASEGCP
+168 DGKSSYAIEASNDCP

-190 LHLKSDADSYL
+190 LHLKGDAQDYL
-201 DVPTLQR
+201 DLSTLRR
-208 IVGEHSAGI
+208 IVGEHSAGV
-217 PVPIAVR
+217 PVPISVR
-224 ETGGEEQKASEGAA
+224 ETGGEEQKASEGSA
-238 LWARPRSE
+238 LWARPRADISA
-246 ITPEQ
+246 EQ

-259 ASQFDEPALT
+259 SGQFDEPALT

-276 RYEFDALAFIPGSR
+276 RHEFDALAFVPGSR

-296 PERKGRSRLYVRRVL
+296 PERKGRARLYVRRVL

-354 KAVVGRVIQELTKL
+354 KAVVGRVVQELTKL
-368 AESDPAKFAEVWKNF
+368 AESDAAKFAAVWKNF

-388 EGLYEEPER
+388 EGLYEDPER
-397 RDALFALARF
+397 RDALFGIARF
-407 ATSTHG
+407 ATSSHG
-413 AGDRTLAQY
+413 EGDRTLAQY
-422 VSDLRPNQSAIYY
+422 VADFRPNQTAIYY
-435 LTGADAATIAASPH
+435 LAGTDAAAIAASPH

-467 DSFWVSNAVGFDG
+467 DAFWASSAVGFDG

-485 VTQGQ
+485 VTQGH
-490 ADISQVPLADGA
+490 ADISQVPLVDGA
-502 EAPEKPELDAAAA
+502 EAPTRPDIDAPTA
-515 TALAKMKEALGAR
+515 TAVAKIKEALGAR
-528 VSDVRV
+528 VSDVRI

-541 PACLVASDMAPDRT
+541 PACLVASEMAPDRT

-562 AGRLDASMQPVL
+562 AGRLDASMLPVL
-574 EINLGHPLVKALI
+574 EINPGHPLVKAL
-587 TLDTAGDR
+587 LARAKAEDR
-595 ADFED
+595 AEFDE

-615 APENGPEVARRLSKW
+615 APENGPEVSRRLSKW
-630 LTRALAAN
+630 LARALSGDAAL
-638 ARA
+638 